1 MEIKKF
7 VIKNRAGYEDRTDC
21 WFRTGNVWHQTV
33 PYNCLLLTL
42 DPNVKNIFNENLFV
56 ILDSEDHGNT
66 YGKTK
71 HTLEEHNIIL
81 SSSYAPATIF
91 AEQNGPDN
99 SIGYVHTNSQGHN
112 HEDIT
117 LYSGNYSEESF
128 YSLFDRYAVGA
139 YTKDYILSNSLL
151 LSTKDIS
158 NGNIEKIAENLQ
170 YFLFIDTARRGKLEG
185 SRTHNHGGTGYIN
198 IPSLNVRTDDSY
210 SYTKASTTGL
220 TTYISHS
227 HKVNYNI
234 SSSTKR
240 DTPKKYLATYYNKTI
255 TNLYFD
261 ELPIGTIMLF
271 IDEYN
276 DYMSNWIP
284 LECSKSYCCNINIR
298 SDYNY
303 GSQDIYSATS
313 FSNIHTAT
321 ISSSSLVSYDT
332 NKDGGNANNTLG
344 FSVQD
349 HSHTFTLGDCE
360 DVYLEPY
367 GLMLKPYI
375 KISDN
380 KPNF

>member
-7 VIKNRAGYEDRTDC
+7 VIKNRTGYEDRTDC
-21 WFRTGNVWHQTV
+21 WFRAGNVWHQTV
-33 PYNCLLLTL
+33 PSNCLLLTL
-42 DPNVKNIFNENLFV
+42 DPDVKSIFNESLFV

-66 YGKTK
+66 YGKTA

-81 SSSYAPATIF
+81 STNYAPKTLF
-91 AEQNGPDN
+91 AERNGPDD

-112 HEDIT
+112 HNNIT

-185 SRTHNHGGTGYIN
+185 SRVHNHGGTGSIN
-198 IPSLNVRTDDSY
+198 VPSFNVRTDGSHSY
-210 SYTKASTTGL
+210 HKASTTGL

-227 HKVNYNI
+227 HKVNYKIN
-234 SSSTKR
+234 SSTKQ
-240 DTPKKYLATYYNKTI
+240 DKPKKYLATYYNKT
-255 TNLYFD
+255 TSNLYFD

-271 IDEYN
+271 IDEYD
-276 DYMSNWIP
+276 DYMYNWIP
-284 LECSKSYCCNINIR
+284 LECSKDYCCNISAKYN
-298 SDYNY
+298 SDCSKN
-303 GSQDIYSATS
+303 IYSTTS
-313 FSNIHTAT
+313 FSNKHTAEVL
-321 ISSSSLVSYDT
+321 SNSLVINST
-332 NKDGGNANNTLG
+332 NKDGGNASYTNG

-360 DVYLEPY
+360 GVCLEPY